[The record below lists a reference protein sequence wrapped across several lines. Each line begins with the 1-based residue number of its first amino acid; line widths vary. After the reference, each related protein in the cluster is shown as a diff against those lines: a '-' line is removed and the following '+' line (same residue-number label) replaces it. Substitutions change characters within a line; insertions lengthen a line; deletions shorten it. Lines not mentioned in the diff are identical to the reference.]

1 MHFVLLIVGY
11 PQDFEHVKQTI
22 QEHFEHLQV
31 RWFPILSLDRTGT
44 QKNSPLLKEAQF
56 NVDAVLYLRKEHYLA
71 FSQHITHSVPAR
83 YVDIGTEDILQIFLR
98 ARLAHQHRLQKISVD
113 LLSASQI
120 QPLLRDPDIFQP
132 NPQVQSVSIST
143 YFDRNIDAVLA
154 EHKQNLENGT
164 DLVLTNI
171 PWVFESLS
179 AMNQPAFLIKPNP
192 DNVIQEIRGLKLR
205 TQIQSTQNRIVLI
218 YLCLRYKDTT
228 ISLLPVQFR
237 EMEELA
243 NVTKAVGLFSHALD
257 GAAFELSRW
266 EYLLLFNEDIF
277 RTSTKNFSNIS
288 LMKEISENSV
298 FEAIFSIGIGASIK
312 QAYVSAMTSYG
323 TGVQIRNTNA
333 VITIENETTLD
344 PILYKSSN
352 YESKNNLDDLLSDMA
367 KQCHISYNS
376 LQQLYLAAQRKR
388 SNLFTSSEI
397 AKILNCSSRSANRM
411 LERLL
416 DQNRATISGNALMEK
431 QGRPSRVIRIHF

>member
-1 MHFVLLIVGY
+1 
-11 PQDFEHVKQTI
+11 
-22 QEHFEHLQV
+22 
-31 RWFPILSLDRTGT
+31 
-44 QKNSPLLKEAQF
+44 
-56 NVDAVLYLRKEHYLA
+56 
-71 FSQHITHSVPAR
+71 
-83 YVDIGTEDILQIFLR
+83 
-98 ARLAHQHRLQKISVD
+98 
-113 LLSASQI
+113 
-120 QPLLRDPDIFQP
+120 
-132 NPQVQSVSIST
+132 
-143 YFDRNIDAVLA
+143 
-154 EHKQNLENGT
+154 
-164 DLVLTNI
+164 
-171 PWVFESLS
+171 
-179 AMNQPAFLIKPNP
+179 
-192 DNVIQEIRGLKLR
+192 
-205 TQIQSTQNRIVLI
+205 
-218 YLCLRYKDTT
+218 
-228 ISLLPVQFR
+228 
-237 EMEELA
+237 
-243 NVTKAVGLFSHALD
+243 
-257 GAAFELSRW
+257 
-266 EYLLLFNEDIF
+266 
-277 RTSTKNFSNIS
+277 
-288 LMKEISENSV
+288 MKEISENSV